1 MKKNRTLILLS
12 ILILTLLVGILIPA
26 IVEAAKD
33 PLPSPSATGHLLWDN
48 IDKVWRCVGSPID
61 CA

>member
-1 MKKNRTLILLS
+1 MKKNRTFILLS
-12 ILILTLLVGILIPA
+12 ILILTLLVGILIPM
-26 IVEAAKD
+26 IVEAKD
-33 PLPSPSATGHLLWDN
+33 PLPSPSATGHLIWDA